1 MPIGQV
7 WDMFQPQLG
16 ALADLE
22 SLKDHYIRSCKLL
35 ADADILIV
43 GGECERLC
51 MWDLGGVC
59 TE

>member
-1 MPIGQV
+1 
-7 WDMFQPQLG
+7 MFQPQLG